1 MDVQGDRCLQK
12 MLKKDLHLRRKQ
24 QHRRGC
30 WCWWRGRRRRSE
42 ELEMDED
49 EEGLLRRGR
58 GSVVCRKREKKK
70 RYYILAAN
78 FGCTESGVDGDGSN
92 LLWCAEDAKVE
103 KELGDALEHERE

>member
-1 MDVQGDRCLQK
+1 MDVQGDRCLQE

-58 GSVVCRKREKKK
+58 GSVVCRKREK
-70 RYYILAAN
+70 RDGMISWQPI
-78 FGCTESGVDGDGSN
+78 SGAHRLVSTVMVQTCCG
-92 LLWCAEDAKVE
+92 VP
-103 KELGDALEHERE
+103 RTPR